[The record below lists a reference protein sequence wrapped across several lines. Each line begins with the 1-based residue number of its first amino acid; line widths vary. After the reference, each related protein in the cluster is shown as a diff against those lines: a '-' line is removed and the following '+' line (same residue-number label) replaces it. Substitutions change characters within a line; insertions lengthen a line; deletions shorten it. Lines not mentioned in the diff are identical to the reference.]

1 MIGPLPVESPAGAA
15 YHRESISHTETDA
28 RMRILT
34 TLLLTLLL
42 GGCQLL
48 PGLPEEA
55 VYQRGVLTL
64 RQGSFMFRRC
74 GQLHWQPALE
84 LAAPLPEEYQR
95 YSGGQQEL
103 PLYVEGWMLHDT
115 DGWRVLQPRVIGG
128 GLDACG
134 QTFPGMLLLA
144 EGARPAW
151 SLRLEA
157 SRMVLDDPG
166 QRRRLIVHQPDFIR
180 RGQLW
185 QWTGRLTMQ
194 GERRDLLFEVERRPC
209 RDGVGNWYAL
219 SAHADLDGEAFFGC
233 ARYGDL
239 QLLDLAGF
247 YDTGDAYLRRV
258 ALVLRGDGRLR
269 LVEDARQRTAV
280 EGPPGAL
287 ATADGGALVAGAE
300 GKRSHRGGGD
310 PVAASAE
317 GWAPAPG
324 RPPSR
329 LR

>member
-1 MIGPLPVESPAGAA
+1 
-15 YHRESISHTETDA
+15 
-28 RMRILT
+28 
-34 TLLLTLLL
+34 
-42 GGCQLL
+42 
-48 PGLPEEA
+48 
-55 VYQRGVLTL
+55 
-64 RQGSFMFRRC
+64 
-74 GQLHWQPALE
+74 
-84 LAAPLPEEYQR
+84 
-95 YSGGQQEL
+95 
-103 PLYVEGWMLHDT
+103 
-115 DGWRVLQPRVIGG
+115 
-128 GLDACG
+128 
-134 QTFPGMLLLA
+134 
-144 EGARPAW
+144 
-151 SLRLEA
+151 
-157 SRMVLDDPG
+157 MVLDDPG